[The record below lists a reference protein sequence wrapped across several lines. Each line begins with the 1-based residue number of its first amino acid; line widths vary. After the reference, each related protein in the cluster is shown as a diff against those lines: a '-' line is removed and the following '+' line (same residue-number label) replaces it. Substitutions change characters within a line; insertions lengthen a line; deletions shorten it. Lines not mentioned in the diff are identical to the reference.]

1 MKLKDLLYAVF
12 PALGNKSVNDKLRS
26 KLKGSNA
33 LDAKKLQTPLSLST
47 NPDAITNESLK
58 QQYSDALK
66 AKDKFEDKAKATI
79 VCVTVSVSLI
89 MGASGLLTTVA
100 SRFDFLVIRWLSYAL
115 FLYAVLSM
123 IAAAIMDI
131 KVIANEN
138 KIYTVPADCPEE
150 SIRETYDLCIGQNVT
165 QNYIRNN
172 YVFTAYECIR
182 NALICLF
189 VIMALAVMPIQYT
202 KTGYDALA
210 HKNTTRGYSYSETTL
225 DSLGKNNASDVKEAI
240 ENALPSLHVE
250 NNHTYTLVDSEQRLF
265 IKFQVWGN
273 DIQVLSIEEISWEQ

>member
-1 MKLKDLLYAVF
+1 MKPRNILYAIF
-12 PALGNKSVNDKLRS
+12 PVLGNKSVNDKLRS
-26 KLKGSNA
+26 RIINSNGQNNEE
-33 LDAKKLQTPLSLST
+33 LQTPLGMSD
-47 NPDAITNESLK
+47 NPDVITDETLK
-58 QQYSDALK
+58 NQYAEALK
-66 AKDKFEDKAKATI
+66 TKDKFEDKAKATI

-100 SRFDFLVIRWLSYAL
+100 SRFDYPFVKWLSYAL

-138 KIYTVPADCPEE
+138 IIYTFPMDCPEE
-150 SIRETYDLCIGQNVT
+150 KVRETYNLCVGQNVT

-189 VIMALAVMPIQYT
+189 VIMALAVIPINMGQT
-202 KTGYDALA
+202 SIPTSKTNVQRSYSYVESTLHQLA
-210 HKNTTRGYSYSETTL
+210 HY
-225 DSLGKNNASDVKEAI
+225 DVEEIKDII
-240 ENALPSLHVE
+240 ENALPAIQTIDGEIYSI
-250 NNHTYTLVDSEQRLF
+250 VDNANKLF
-265 IKFQVWGN
+265 VKFQINGS
-273 DIQVLSIEEISWEQ
+273 DIKVLSIEEITIEQ